1 MIVYLYFKD
10 KKNCEKINVLFFR
23 CKMFLRKR
31 MRVPHLKAPYFF
43 SIEYMPRFFHML
55 NDDMYMM
62 LSVCCF

>member
-10 KKNCEKINVLFFR
+10 KK
-23 CKMFLRKR
+23 CKMFLKKR
-31 MRVPHLKAPYFF
+31 MRVPLLKAPKFL
-43 SIEYMPRFFHML
+43 SIENMPRFFHIL